1 MIQLTALSEQLLP
14 TQVRISNTFKLKLV
28 RENPNGST
36 APINAT
42 LKTQHEGDTVLLELR
57 AGDDKHTLRTPWAK
71 PEQLAATAKTWIE
84 DCANGVAERAA

>member
-14 TQVRISNTFKLKLV
+14 TQVRLSNTFKLKLV
-28 RENPNGST
+28 RENLDGSA

-42 LKTQHEGDTVLLELR
+42 LKVQHEGNTVLLELR
-57 AGDDKHTLRTPWAK
+57 AGDDKHSLRTPQAK
-71 PEQLAATAKTWIE
+71 PEQLAVTVKTWIE